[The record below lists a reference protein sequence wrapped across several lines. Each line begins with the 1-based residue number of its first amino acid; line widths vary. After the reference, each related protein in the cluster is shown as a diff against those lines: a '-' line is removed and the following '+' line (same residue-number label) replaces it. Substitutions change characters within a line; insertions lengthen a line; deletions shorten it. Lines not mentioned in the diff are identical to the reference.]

1 MSKRNKE
8 LLFSV
13 KKKDFRW
20 DEFRTGGNGGQAQ
33 NKKSVG
39 VRCVHEPS
47 GASGEGRDS
56 RSKKENERNA
66 FRRCVQSDK
75 FQNWIKI
82 KSIDMTMIDNIVED
96 QMRPSN
102 LKVEIKDNGLWK
114 MEE

>member
-1 MSKRNKE
+1 MKKKE

-13 KKKDFRW
+13 TKKDFRW

-47 GASGEGRDS
+47 GAVGEGRDS
-56 RSKKENERNA
+56 RSKKENTRNA
-66 FRRCVQSDK
+66 FKRCVNSK
-75 FQNWIKI
+75 EFQNWIKI
-82 KSIDMTMIDNIVED
+82 KSIDMSMIDNTVED

-102 LKVEIKDNGLWK
+102 IKTEVRENGLWRLDK
-114 MEE
+114 D